1 MKEDE
6 PERINIK
13 NNEFF
18 ENETRNNMVKWLVF
32 LCDTLNFNTQTL
44 FRSVIIFDKFI
55 SSSNIIYDEDF
66 TQEKLNL
73 ITIACLSLGTKLEE
87 INCNY
92 VSFFTEKVLNL
103 PNCEIF
109 TVKDLT
115 NMELIILKE
124 LNYNTLYT
132 TSIDFVSFY
141 LDIFQYFFNPNQQFS
156 QNIQKLAEN
165 MMKQNIMTNA
175 YLNMTQ
181 DEYAFACLNQ
191 TFIQIGMMGAINQI
205 RNTLM
210 LFNINNLM
218 KKNKSLDDNNDCNDS
233 DDIQHNLEVNLL
245 TLPSF

>member
-1 MKEDE
+1 M
-6 PERINIK
+6 
-13 NNEFF
+13 EF
-18 ENETRNNMVKWLVF
+18 
-32 LCDTLNFNTQTL
+32 
-44 FRSVIIFDKFI
+44 
-55 SSSNIIYDEDF
+55 
-66 TQEKLNL
+66 
-73 ITIACLSLGTKLEE
+73 
-87 INCNY
+87 
-92 VSFFTEKVLNL
+92 
-103 PNCEIF
+103 
-109 TVKDLT
+109 
-115 NMELIILKE
+115 IILKE

-191 TFIQIGMMGAINQI
+191 TFIQIGMMGAVNQI

-218 KKNKSLDDNNDCNDS
+218 KKNKSLDDNNECNDS